1 MTELR
6 DLIEKAET
14 FLHTAEYVLG
24 IGDYDSC
31 ASRGYYAMFF
41 IAEAALLTRQVTSS
55 SHKGVINLFGEH
67 FVKTGIL
74 EKQLGGAL
82 NLAYRKRIV
91 GDYGVDRRVTKE
103 EAEDLLEAARD
114 FVRKVKNYL
123 DQWMDKEAGP

>member
-1 MTELR
+1 MTALR

-14 FLHTAEYVLG
+14 FLHTAEYVLS

-31 ASRGYYAMFF
+31 ASRGYYAMFV
-41 IAEAALLTRQVTSS
+41 ITEAALLTRQVTSS

-74 EKQLGGAL
+74 EKHLGNAL
-82 NLAYRKRIV
+82 NLAYRKRII

-114 FVRKVKNYL
+114 FVGKVKDYL
-123 DQWMDKEAGP
+123 DRWAQQK

>member
-1 MTELR
+1 MTALR

-41 IAEAALLTRQVTSS
+41 IAEAALLTKQLTAS

-74 EKQLGGAL
+74 EKRLGNAL
-82 NLAYRKRIV
+82 NLAYRKRII

-103 EAEDLLEAARD
+103 EAEDLLEAARE
-114 FVRKVKNYL
+114 FVGKAKDYL
-123 DQWMDKEAGP
+123 DKWAQQK